1 MVFNKELSVGI
12 AELKIAENPK
22 ILTCSALG
30 SCVAIVLYESNLK
43 IGALAHIMLPD
54 SNEIKKSKNS
64 AKFADT
70 AIKSMIRVLTR
81 KGADK
86 KRLMAKIVGGAH
98 MFDNIK
104 NGFMNNIGSR
114 NVTAAKTILMQE
126 GIKVISEDTGGK
138 YGRTVRFY
146 ATDGKL
152 IVRSIKGKKEI

>member
-22 ILTCSALG
+22 ILTCPALG
-30 SCVAIVLYESNLK
+30 SCVAIVLYEENLK

-54 SNEIKKSKNS
+54 SSEIKKSKNS

-70 AIKSMIRVLTR
+70 AIKSMIEVLTR

-86 KRLMAKIVGGAH
+86 KRLTAKIVGGAH
-98 MFDNIK
+98 MFNAK
-104 NGFMNNIGSR
+104 NGIMNNIGLR
-114 NVTAAKTILMQE
+114 NVTAAKNILMQE
-126 GIKVISEDTGGK
+126 GIKIISEDTGK
-138 YGRTVRFY
+138 NYGRTVRFY
-146 ATDGKL
+146 TSDGKL